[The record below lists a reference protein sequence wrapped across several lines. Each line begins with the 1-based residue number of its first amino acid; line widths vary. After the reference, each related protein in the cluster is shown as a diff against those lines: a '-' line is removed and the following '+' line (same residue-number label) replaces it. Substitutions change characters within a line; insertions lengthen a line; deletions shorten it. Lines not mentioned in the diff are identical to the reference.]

1 MIENIDFQVVI
12 ASYNRKENIV
22 KLAKSINQCTIKP
35 RNIIVVDAT
44 NEENNELKLINN
56 VIYIH
61 KLKHKNQPYQRLVGT
76 LASDSEYIIFFDDDL
91 EILDKDIFIK
101 LLTLL
106 KTEGIVGVTAGI
118 DFQDSK
124 QSSNSF
130 ILWIKNILLFFTG
143 RPFMPKGKI
152 GVAGYYGAL
161 PKDRISETEILRG
174 PLMGFRREIFLKL
187 PKIEMLS
194 LFDQKLL
201 IPEDKLLSIEA
212 LKYGKLLNY
221 PINLVRHPKI
231 PSTYF
236 LNHRDHTKRVHLSRY
251 ILNIELA
258 KNKSGFKKVL
268 FEAHFWY
275 YSFWRKVSAII
286 QSIFRPKIYME
297 KLKGLHDAD
306 KLAIKYKMGKLLVD
320 KNILID
326 AYSDAFDCK

>member
-44 NEENNELKLINN
+44 EEENNELKLINN
-56 VIYIH
+56 VIYIN
-61 KLKHKNQPYQRLVGT
+61 KLTHRNQPYQRLVGT
-76 LASDSEYIIFFDDDL
+76 LTAESEFIIFFDDDL
-91 EILDKDIFIK
+91 EILDKEIFTK
-101 LLTLL
+101 LLTVLQ
-106 KTEGIVGVTAGI
+106 TDGVVGVTAGI
-118 DFQDSK
+118 DFQDAK

-152 GVAGYYGAL
+152 GVAGFYGAL
-161 PKDRISETEILRG
+161 PKDRISETDVLRG
-174 PLMGFRREIFLKL
+174 PLMGFRRKVFLKL
-187 PKIEMLS
+187 PKVEMLS

-201 IPEDKLLSIEA
+201 IPEDKLLSIAA

-221 PINLVRHPKI
+221 PENLVRHPKI

-258 KNKSGFKKVL
+258 KNKSGLKKVL

-275 YSFWRKVSAII
+275 YSFWRKVSAIV
-286 QSIFRPKIYME
+286 QSIFRPGIYVE
-297 KLKGLHDAD
+297 KLKGLLDAE
-306 KLAIKYKMGKLLVD
+306 KLALKYKKGKLLVE

-326 AYSDAFDCK
+326 ASNDALYFK